1 MASLEGLDPQFRF
14 HAERF
19 WKWAKK
25 QPGCASLVITSAKR
39 TREQQ
44 QYLWEEYQAGR
55 NNGLPATP
63 PGSSDH
69 ELGLAWDMARIG
81 HEPLT
86 DPVLA
91 ELGEAWILAGGRWWS
106 KDPVHFGAPLGWI
119 TAKRAAPSS
128 WTPPSWVP

>member
-1 MASLEGLDPQFRF
+1 VASLEGLDPSFRF

-19 WKWAKK
+19 WAWAKK
-25 QPGCASLVITSAKR
+25 QPKCSNLVITSGRR

-44 QYLWEEYQAGR
+44 EYLWREYQAGR

-69 ELGLAWDMARIG
+69 EMGLAFDMARIG
-81 HEPLT
+81 VDPLE

-91 ELGEAWILAGGRWWS
+91 ELGEAWQLAGGRWWS
-106 KDPVHFGAPLGWI
+106 KDPVHFGAPLGWL
-119 TAKRAAPSS
+119 TAKKASPSS
-128 WTPPSWVP
+128 WSPPSWVP